1 MLCLFA
7 DFVVV
12 WHFSISIYTALH
24 GLHCELRF
32 LNSRFLNGKIE
43 KQFPLPSADDENKQN
58 RRGQSP
64 PTQQSGD
71 QDGDET
77 MSRAGMWL
85 MLAACAGV
93 MVSMAAGDS
102 QERVQGAFVH
112 VHKDFEV
119 FEGQVGKEMVFSVE
133 IHNMGE
139 G

>member
-1 MLCLFA
+1 MSCIASCGSSTLFFEHT
-7 DFVVV
+7 D
-12 WHFSISIYTALH
+12 
-24 GLHCELRF
+24 
-32 LNSRFLNGKIE
+32 GKIE

-64 PTQQSGD
+64 PTQHSGD
-71 QDGDET
+71 QDLKDGDEM

-93 MVSMAAGDS
+93 MVSMAAADS

>member
-1 MLCLFA
+1 M
-7 DFVVV
+7 
-12 WHFSISIYTALH
+12 
-24 GLHCELRF
+24 
-32 LNSRFLNGKIE
+32 
-43 KQFPLPSADDENKQN
+43 
-58 RRGQSP
+58 
-64 PTQQSGD
+64 
-71 QDGDET
+71 
-77 MSRAGMWL
+77 

>member
-1 MLCLFA
+1 MEK
-7 DFVVV
+7 
-12 WHFSISIYTALH
+12 SRSS
-24 GLHCELRF
+24 F
-32 LNSRFLNGKIE
+32 LS
-43 KQFPLPSADDENKQN
+43 SADDENKQN

-71 QDGDET
+71 QDGDEM
-77 MSRAGMWL
+77 MSRAGMGL
-85 MLAACAGV
+85 MLAACGGV

>member
-1 MLCLFA
+1 M
-7 DFVVV
+7 
-12 WHFSISIYTALH
+12 
-24 GLHCELRF
+24 
-32 LNSRFLNGKIE
+32 
-43 KQFPLPSADDENKQN
+43 
-58 RRGQSP
+58 
-64 PTQQSGD
+64 
-71 QDGDET
+71 

>member
-1 MLCLFA
+1 MEK
-7 DFVVV
+7 
-12 WHFSISIYTALH
+12 SRSS
-24 GLHCELRF
+24 F
-32 LNSRFLNGKIE
+32 LS
-43 KQFPLPSADDENKQN
+43 SADDENKQN

-64 PTQQSGD
+64 PTQHSGD
-71 QDGDET
+71 QDLKDGDEM

-93 MVSMAAGDS
+93 MVSMAAADS